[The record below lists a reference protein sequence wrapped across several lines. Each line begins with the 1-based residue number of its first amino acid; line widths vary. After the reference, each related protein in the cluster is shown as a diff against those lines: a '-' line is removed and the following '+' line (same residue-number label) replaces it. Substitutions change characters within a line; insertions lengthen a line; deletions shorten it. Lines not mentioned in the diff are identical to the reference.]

1 MVPPY
6 FLKEESMAFTDSE
19 KTTALKKAMCMAVEA
34 GTDWG
39 ILKAEFFALSE
50 AFREETLDFM
60 DRMKNLS
67 ELSETTSGNRKDN
80 LGDLIEELGE

>member
-19 KTTALKKAMCMAVEA
+19 KAAALKEAMCMAVNA
-34 GTDWG
+34 GTDWNV
-39 ILKAEFFALSE
+39 LKAEFFALSE
-50 AFREETLDFM
+50 AFQDETLDFM
-60 DRMKNLS
+60 DRMKSLS
-67 ELSETTSGNRKDN
+67 ELSETTSGVRKDN